1 MEKIFKNKEGLE
13 AQEELLGWG
22 AQNPFITNDSASRS
36 YMSASQMKQILTLV
50 DGDDKIITTGIEKQ
64 LGRNTFNRIL
74 DFDYRVVKK
83 ITRYRG
89 IGSSAINKTVGY
101 LLIVENLDKGELDYI
116 DIPYS
121 NTLHPNFGFKY
132 VWNEDLLETISGGDI
147 LPKDTELA
155 VSPTLSDGG
164 HYKLGLNA
172 NLALLSFP
180 ATSKDGAVISESF
193 AEKLS
198 FDYFQTFVIETGSK
212 NFPLNLY
219 GDENN
224 YKPFPEIGEM
234 VRDDSVLVALRNYDD
249 MFTSCLTSVNDVKD
263 FNPLF
268 DKAIYVRSPGNTEIV
283 NNDIRLA
290 SEVVDIKVWH
300 SPKAKK
306 EPYSGTCDILNKY
319 AESLKNYYKNILSAY
334 EAKLEEHYRL
344 TGNYNLKISRKLHRL
359 IIEAY
364 SIVNPENKKIN
375 YTFRNE
381 LIDIYRVEITLKTR
395 IPRAL
400 PGMKISDAGHGSK
413 AVIVKI
419 VPDKDMPVDKD
430 GNIADIVM
438 EPGAVVNRMNPG
450 RIYEQYFAGMSR
462 KCKHI
467 IIEKYGKD
475 IETYNDIQIEDSFNI
490 ILGLVKILDTE
501 QYTTYSKVIDINIKR
516 EIVKEAI
523 EKEVY
528 LYYKVSSK
536 KKPHE
541 IVSEAKDT
549 IYRPCIDTY
558 KFREEGREYVS
569 MHKCCIAPVY
579 TILINK
585 TAENFLAASAVRLNH
600 FFIPISV
607 GNNNKYSLPYKL
619 TMVKNC
625 SETEGRLFGGYAASS
640 KGLAELKDRANNPET
655 LKVMYNKLL
664 RCDNPATI
672 DTLIDRE
679 TYPYGGDAALAFMRK
694 LINSAGIDFMYV
706 SDKNK

>member
-1 MEKIFKNKEGLE
+1 MKLFKNKEGLDV
-13 AQEELLGWG
+13 QEELLGWG

-36 YMSASQMKQILTLV
+36 YMSASQVKQILTLV
-50 DGDDKIITTGIEKQ
+50 DGDDKIIQTGIEKQ
-64 LGRNTFNRIL
+64 MGRNTFNRIL
-74 DFDYRVVKK
+74 DHDYRLVKK

-89 IGSSAINKTVGY
+89 IGASAINKTVGY
-101 LLIVENLDKGELDYI
+101 LLIVENLDNGELDYI
-116 DIPYS
+116 DVPYQ

-132 VWNEDLLETISGGDI
+132 VWNEDMLETMTTGDI
-147 LPKDTELA
+147 LPKETKLA
-155 VSPTLSDGG
+155 VSPTLKDNA
-164 HYKLGLNA
+164 HYKYGLNA

-193 AEKLS
+193 AERLS
-198 FDYFQTFVIETGSK
+198 YDYFQTFVIDTGSK
-212 NFPLNLY
+212 SFPLNLY
-219 GDENN
+219 GDKDN
-224 YKPFPEIGEM
+224 YKPFPEIGEL
-234 VRDDSVLVALRNYDD
+234 VRDDSVLIALRSYDD
-249 MFTSCLTSVNDVKD
+249 MFTSCLTSVNDVRE

-268 DKAIYVRSPGNTEIV
+268 DKATYVRSPGGKEIV
-283 NNDIRLA
+283 NGDERLA

-300 SPKAKK
+300 APKAKK

-319 AESLKNYYKNILSAY
+319 AESLKMYYKNILNTY
-334 EAKLEEHYRL
+334 EAKLEEHHRL

-359 IIEAY
+359 VAEAY
-364 SIVNPENKKIN
+364 AIVNPDNKKIN

-381 LIDIYRVEITLKTR
+381 PIDIYRIEITLKTR

-419 VPDKDMPVDKD
+419 VPDKDMPVDKN
-430 GNIADIVM
+430 GNRADIIM
-438 EPGAVVNRMNPG
+438 EPGSVVNRMNPG
-450 RIYEQYFAGMSR
+450 RVYEQYIAGMSR
-462 KCKHI
+462 KCQYLI
-467 IIEKYGKD
+467 TSKYGKD
-475 IETYNDIQIEDSFNI
+475 ISKYTEDMVNDSYNI

-501 QYTTYSKVIDINIKR
+501 QYDAYNRVTDINTKL

-536 KKPHE
+536 KKPYE
-541 IVSEAKDT
+541 IVNEAKDT

-558 KFREEGREYVS
+558 TFKEEGKEFTS
-569 MHKCCIAPVY
+569 IHPCCIAPVY

-585 TAENFLAASAVRLNH
+585 TSENFLAASAVRLNH

-619 TMVKNC
+619 TLVKNC
-625 SETEGRLFGGYAASS
+625 SETEGRLFGGYATSS
-640 KGLAELKDRANNPET
+640 KALAELKDRANNPDT
-655 LKVMYNKLL
+655 LKIMYSKLL

-672 DTLIDRE
+672 HTLIDRR

-706 SDKNK
+706 PDKNK